1 MESNKSRMMVGFI
14 IGAAVGA
21 AIGYLLA
28 SDKKDEVLHDIKDAA
43 SKIKDE
49 LGNQFEKGKHVV
61 DDIKTKASDLM
72 NEV

>member
-1 MESNKSRMMVGFI
+1 MEKNKSNMMFGFI

-28 SDKKDEVLHDIKDAA
+28 SDKKDEVVQDIKDAA

-49 LGNQFEKGKHVV
+49 LGNQFEKGKQVV
-61 DDIKTKASDLM
+61 DDIKTKANDLM
-72 NEV
+72 SEV

>member
-1 MESNKSRMMVGFI
+1 MESNNSRMMLGFI

-28 SDKKDEVLHDIKDAA
+28 SDKKDEIIQDIIDTA
-43 SKIKDE
+43 SRIKDE
-49 LGNQFEKGKHVV
+49 LGNQFEKSKHVA
-61 DDIKTKASDLM
+61 DDIKSKANDLM